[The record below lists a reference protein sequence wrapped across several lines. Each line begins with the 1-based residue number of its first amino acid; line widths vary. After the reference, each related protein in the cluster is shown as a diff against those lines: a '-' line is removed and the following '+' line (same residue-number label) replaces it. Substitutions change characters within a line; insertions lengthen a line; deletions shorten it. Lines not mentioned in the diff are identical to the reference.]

1 MPLTKPQDLLE
12 ALFIDEPQDIDL
24 EAIAGHLNATVQYRP
39 LCDCE
44 ARLNGSG
51 DSAVITVN
59 SSSDP
64 GRQRFSLAHEIAHWV
79 QDKGRVTFECS
90 SRKHQVFYTQND
102 AESLANSFASELLL
116 PKPMLYPR
124 LLKKAADLDLVTG
137 IAKEFRTSLT
147 STACRIA
154 DMGSHPVMVVCTG
167 PNKRHWYKGS
177 SEVDGLVRPHRIPS
191 TDSLAYQLL
200 KTGGD
205 TACEEVDADAWID
218 HPDAADFSVVESS
231 FKVADDMVVSLLW
244 WQSDL
249 QLREIANELEDN

>member
-1 MPLTKPQDLLE
+1 MALKPQELLDE
-12 ALFIDEPQDIDL
+12 LFICEPQDIDL

-39 LCDCE
+39 LCGCE

-51 DSAVITVN
+51 DTAIITVN
-59 SSSDP
+59 SSADP
-64 GRQRFSLAHEIAHWV
+64 GRQRFSVAHEIAHWV
-79 QDKGRVTFECS
+79 HDKGRVSFECNA
-90 SRKHQVFYTQND
+90 RKQQVFYTQND
-102 AESLANSFASELLL
+102 PESLANGFASELLL

-124 LLKKAADLDLVTG
+124 LLKKAADFDLISG
-137 IAKEFRTSLT
+137 IAKDFRTSLT

-177 SEVDGLVRPHRIPS
+177 GDVEGLVRPHRIPS
-191 TDSLAYQLL
+191 TDSLAYRLL

-205 TACEEVDADAWID
+205 VACEEVDADAWVD
-218 HPDAADFSVVESS
+218 HVDASDFSIVESS

-244 WQSDL
+244 WKSNL
-249 QLREIANELEDN
+249 QLREIASERGED